1 MSLLLSQYSPHVY
14 DRLQNGL
21 HVCETDG
28 AVQHIPGNE
37 GGAPRSRTG
46 RGCPRRLFCVRAC
59 SCGESLELDEALPL
73 QGTKPPK
80 PGLEAPKGVGKPQWP
95 LRSSPWTPP
104 LGRASLKFLKGVT
117 YSGALKLWSVAHWGH
132 WNSFRVFEVQ
142 TASLIIMFFISL
154 SSTQAVGFSRGSE
167 ARGEGTA
174 VECELTIS
182 VFPQVFLIRRVEV
195 HMWAFSE
202 INSFKY
208 FCVPT
213 SYLRLYLL

>member
-21 HVCETDG
+21 HVCETAG
-28 AVQHIPGNE
+28 AVQHIPGNQ

-46 RGCPRRLFCVRAC
+46 RGCPRRLFCVGAC
-59 SCGESLELDEALPL
+59 SCGEGLEPDEALPL

-80 PGLEAPKGVGKPQWP
+80 PGLEAPKAVGKPQWP
-95 LRSSPWTPP
+95 LRSLPWTPP

-117 YSGALKLWSVAHWGH
+117 YSRVLKLWSVAPWGH

-142 TASLIIMFFISL
+142 TASLIIIFFFISL

-167 ARGEGTA
+167 ARGEGIA
-174 VECELTIS
+174 VKCELTIS
-182 VFPQVFLIRRVEV
+182 VFPPVFLIRRVEV
-195 HMWAFSE
+195 HMCAF
-202 INSFKY
+202 NTY
-208 FCVPT
+208 VCV
-213 SYLRLYLL
+213 